1 MTAWQVA
8 RPLPLST
15 NDVVNTDVTSE
26 LNQLIVL
33 KPVSLDVEIHG
44 ENGDVSQL
52 SFTTMTINLNVLL
65 KKITC

>member
-8 RPLPLST
+8 RPPPVST
-15 NDVVNTDVTSE
+15 NDVVNTDVISE
-26 LNQLIVL
+26 LNQLIIL
-33 KPVSLDVEIHG
+33 KPVSLYVEIHG

-65 KKITC
+65 NKITF